1 MAYII
6 NKYKLA
12 TSLVLVPLYVFNPI
26 SGGYP
31 VGFGGWGVD
40 IWPKLVVLLLMYILI
55 YHYLYF
61 IFWNI
66 VEEKVYKCFD
76 LVFYIFGGFNLDQGS
91 NVTHLEDIIIFVEYI
106 CYHYF
111 LYFLFI
117 M

>member
-6 NKYKLA
+6 NKYKLI

-40 IWPKLVVLLLMYILI
+40 IWPKLVVLLLMYVLI

-91 NVTHLEDIIIFVEYI
+91 KPKRTI
-106 CYHYF
+106 CV
-111 LYFLFI
+111 
-117 M
+117 

>member
-1 MAYII
+1 M
-6 NKYKLA
+6 
-12 TSLVLVPLYVFNPI
+12 YV
-26 SGGYP
+26 
-31 VGFGGWGVD
+31 
-40 IWPKLVVLLLMYILI
+40 LI

-66 VEEKVYKCFD
+66 VEEIVYKYFD
-76 LVFYIFGGFNLDQGS
+76 KIFSEFGGFNLDPGS
-91 NVTHLEDIIIFVEYI
+91 NVTYLEDIIIYVEFI